1 MKTTLDELTIELVA
15 LLDRYG
21 YKVTSVG
28 ETIDRNVN
36 ELQSIHSEKSTLVVG
51 SQQIRLNVTGVRLKS

>member
-1 MKTTLDELTIELVA
+1 MKTTLDELTVELVA